1 MGLEVKT
8 GAQDVL
14 AQDARLVHLPDGVT
28 QAVDGDGILGA
39 DIEVALGCADGIARN
54 HHALDDGIGVALQNG
69 AVHEGTGVALVTVA
83 DHVLLVGDGCLGEL
97 PLPAGGETTA
107 AARLGISQ
115 PALSS
120 AIHNL
125 ENALGGVKLFE
136 KVGRNIRLTDE
147 GRFYQEN
154 VDEAIQKLH
163 SASMILRESK
173 TQAPIVIRM
182 GVVSGTLDG
191 FLAREIVKYTREN
204 KRIRFHLTESSSENL
219 MDLVRQ
225 EKLDMAIIDS
235 TDRDRSLHFRK
246 LYERDYFV
254 ALPVSHPM
262 ADRSSINPREVVGE
276 PQVVFNYNVGQ
287 SFKEWTT
294 GSPADE
300 AVICTVDTS
309 RAALDL
315 VSAGIG
321 ITFIPNE
328 CVENHPGIRYVPLKN
343 WHQALYMC
351 ILYDK
356 WLEPPVWDFIEAIVK
371 GMRARKHT

>member
-1 MGLEVKT
+1 MNYNYLLYFS
-8 GAQDVL
+8 VL
-14 AQDARLVHLPDGVT
+14 AQTEHY
-28 QAVDGDGILGA
+28 
-39 DIEVALGCADGIARN
+39 
-54 HHALDDGIGVALQNG
+54 
-69 AVHEGTGVALVTVA
+69 
-83 DHVLLVGDGCLGEL
+83 
-97 PLPAGGETTA
+97 TTA

-120 AIHNL
+120 AIHSL
-125 ENALGGVKLFE
+125 ENSLGGVKLFE

-154 VDEAIQKLH
+154 VNEAIQKLH
-163 SASMILRESK
+163 SASMTLRDSK
-173 TQAPIVIRM
+173 TQAPVVIRM

-191 FLAREIVKYTREN
+191 LLAREIVKYTRGN

-219 MDLVRQ
+219 MDLVRR
-225 EKLDMAIIDS
+225 EKLDMAIVDS

-246 LYERDYFV
+246 MYQRDFFV
-254 ALPVSHPM
+254 AMPAAHPL
-262 ADRSSINPREVVGE
+262 ANRSFIDPHEVVSE
-276 PQVVFNYNVGQ
+276 PQVVFNYNVGR
-287 SFKEWTT
+287 SFKEWASGT
-294 GSPADE
+294 PADE

-315 VSAGIG
+315 VYAGLG

-328 CVENHPGIRYVPLKN
+328 CVETRPGIAYVPLRN

-356 WLEPPVWDFIEAIVK
+356 WLEPPVWDFIETIVK
-371 GMRARKHT
+371 AFRRKKG

>member
-1 MGLEVKT
+1 MNYNYLLYFS
-8 GAQDVL
+8 VL
-14 AQDARLVHLPDGVT
+14 AQTEHY
-28 QAVDGDGILGA
+28 
-39 DIEVALGCADGIARN
+39 
-54 HHALDDGIGVALQNG
+54 
-69 AVHEGTGVALVTVA
+69 
-83 DHVLLVGDGCLGEL
+83 
-97 PLPAGGETTA
+97 TTA

-147 GRFYQEN
+147 GRYYQEN
-154 VDEAIQKLH
+154 VDEAIQLLH
-163 SASMILRESK
+163 QASMTLRDSR

-182 GVVSGTLDG
+182 GVVSGTVDG
-191 FLAREIVKYTREN
+191 FLAREIVKYTRAN
-204 KRIRFHLTESSSENL
+204 KRIRFHVTESSSENL

-246 LYERDYFV
+246 LFEREYFV
-254 ALPVSHPM
+254 ALPVAHPL
-262 ADRSSINPREVVGE
+262 ADRTSIDPREVVQE
-276 PQVVFNYNVGQ
+276 PQVVFNYNVGK

-300 AVICTVDTS
+300 AVICTVNTA

-315 VSAGIG
+315 VSAGLG
-321 ITFIPNE
+321 ITFSPSE
-328 CVENHPGIRYVPLKN
+328 CVENHPGVKYVPLKN

-356 WLEPPVWDFIEAIVK
+356 WLEPPVWDFIEHVVK
-371 GMRARKHT
+371 GFRNRNTSVKK